1 MTPIL
6 CFCAECRR
14 HRATRRALV
23 QSRRK
28 RWRSRTRWLLRTGR
42 YDELVTSF
50 YVGYTDWPLYSRC
63 GKSEAITP

>member
-6 CFCAECRR
+6 CFCTECRR
-14 HRATRRALV
+14 HRATRRAIV

-50 YVGYTDWPLYSRC
+50 YVGYTDWPLHPRVVR
-63 GKSEAITP
+63 P